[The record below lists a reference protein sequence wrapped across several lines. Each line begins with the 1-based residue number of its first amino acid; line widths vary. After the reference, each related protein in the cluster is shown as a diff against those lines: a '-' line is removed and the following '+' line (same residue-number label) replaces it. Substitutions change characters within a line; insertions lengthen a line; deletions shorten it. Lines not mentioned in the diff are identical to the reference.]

1 MGRCPNGKY
10 SKRARSMSY
19 ERFAYFYDVLM
30 KDAPYDK
37 WVEIVLSKLKKYKV
51 EGKELL
57 DLACGT
63 GELSVRLSKA
73 GFRVTGVDLSSDML
87 TVARAKADENRQ
99 QICFFQQNMAEL
111 EGLGQ
116 FDAVCIF
123 CDSLNYLETE
133 TEVMNTFKHVSHHL
147 KKGGLLLFDVHSI
160 YKMMHVFMDETF
172 AFVEDDISYIWQCYK
187 GDYPNSIEHDLV
199 FFLLDKET
207 GQYDRFEELHV
218 QRTFSVDEYKNWL
231 KEAGFEL
238 LEIFADFHDG
248 QPDDHSERIFFVAR
262 KPV

>member
-1 MGRCPNGKY
+1 
-10 SKRARSMSY
+10 MSY
-19 ERFAYFYDVLM
+19 ERFAYLYDNLM

-37 WVEIVLSKLKKYKV
+37 WVEIVLAKLKQYKV
-51 EGKELL
+51 EGKQLL

-73 GFRVTGVDLSSDML
+73 GFHVTGVDLSSDML
-87 TVARAKADENRQ
+87 TVARAKADENGQLIR
-99 QICFFQQNMAEL
+99 FFQQSMAEL

-133 TEVMNTFKHVSHHL
+133 EDVMNTFKSVSHHL

-160 YKMMHVFMDETF
+160 YKMNQIFLNETF
-172 AFVEDDISYIWQCYK
+172 ALVEDDISYIWQCYK
-187 GDYPNSIEHDLV
+187 GNYPNSIEHDLV
-199 FFLLDKET
+199 FFVLDEDT

-218 QRTFSVDEYKNWL
+218 QRTFSVHEYENWL
-231 KEAGFEL
+231 KEAGFEIL
-238 LEIFADFHDG
+238 DIFADFYDS
-248 QPDDHSERIFFVAR
+248 QPSDNSERIFFIAR
-262 KPV
+262 KND

>member
-1 MGRCPNGKY
+1 
-10 SKRARSMSY
+10 MSY
-19 ERFAYFYDVLM
+19 GRFAYLYDKLM

-37 WVEIVLSKLKKYKV
+37 WVEIVLAKLKKYNV

-87 TVARAKADENRQ
+87 TVARAKADENGQSIR
-99 QICFFQQNMAEL
+99 FFQQSMAEL
-111 EGLGQ
+111 DGLGQ

-133 TEVMNTFKHVSHHL
+133 EDVRKAFKNVAQHL
-147 KKGGLLLFDVHSI
+147 KKDGVLLFDVHSI
-160 YKMMHVFMDETF
+160 YKIMQVFMNETF
-172 AFVEDDISYIWQCYK
+172 AVVQEDISYIWQCYK
-187 GDYPNSIEHDLV
+187 GNYPNSIEHDLV
-199 FFLLDKET
+199 FFVLDEET

-218 QRTFSVDEYKNWL
+218 QRTFSVNYYENWL
-231 KEAGFEL
+231 KEAGFEM
-238 LEIFADFHDG
+238 LEIFSDFHDCRH
-248 QPDDHSERIFFVAR
+248 DDKAERIFFIAR
-262 KPV
+262 KNE